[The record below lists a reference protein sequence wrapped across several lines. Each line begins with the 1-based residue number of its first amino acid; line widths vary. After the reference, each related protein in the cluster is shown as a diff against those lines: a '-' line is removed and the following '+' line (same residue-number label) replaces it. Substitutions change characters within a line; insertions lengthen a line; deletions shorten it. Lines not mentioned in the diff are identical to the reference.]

1 MSNNEESLYSQKI
14 KIEQRIKYLNKV
26 CEDSSKSSISEKEQ
40 IAALLETLATNLNL
54 IKKGIKIGIL
64 KKIATM
70 DLETLQSIAIRSLS
84 IFSEG
89 INPDVFISEYER
101 LKNKQKIDLEEFEKG
116 QKEELKKRRELA
128 PSLEYELRGPA
139 YAFVDINGNPRTN
152 LIIEDKQLEILKAQ
166 VKKDPNTRKILK
178 VKVPKDFFTD
188 DELLKLGPKYH
199 NGVSENVEV
208 LKPIHLSKEEM
219 HELYP
224 IISQR
229 HAAFLSFIKK
239 RPENA
244 LLSEEELRD
253 KYQQDLCRFKFIIKI
268 TPDIRRKERFDYKY
282 HSSAKPQENVQINQM
297 GIILPEVIEK
307 QKLLSDIAHLK
318 RCVQEL
324 LVGSEFFNWYSSID
338 KNNPNYQVLQQL
350 ILSPI
355 TTFFSEE
362 EFNSIIN
369 PIISAKSVASSQQ
382 LFGDSKDINRYRD
395 YLNRVKK
402 ENKAQAKEPYSNQ
415 LLTTEQCDKQL
426 EVLKELEQKQANPI
440 SQGSFKL

>member
-1 MSNNEESLYSQKI
+1 MSNNVESLYSKKI
-14 KIEQRIKYLNKV
+14 KIEQRIAQLNKK
-26 CEDSSKSSISEKEQ
+26 CEDISDLTTERKKEM
-40 IAALLETLATNLNL
+40 AVLLETLGTNLGLVKN
-54 IKKGIKIGIL
+54 GIKIGIL
-64 KKIATM
+64 KKIETM
-70 DLETLQSIAIRSLS
+70 DLETLQSIAISSLS
-84 IFSEG
+84 VFTKG
-89 INPDVFISEYER
+89 INPNTFISEYET
-101 LKNKQKIDLEEFEKG
+101 LKETHQKELEEFEKC
-116 QKEELKKRRELA
+116 QQEELKKRRRLA
-128 PSLEYELRGPA
+128 PSLEYELYGPA

-152 LIIEDKQLEILKAQ
+152 LIIEDKDLEILRHN
-166 VKKDPNTRKILK
+166 VKRAINYSKVYK
-178 VKVPKDFFTD
+178 VKVPSDFFTD
-188 DELLKLGPKYH
+188 DELLSLGPVYC
-199 NGVSENVEV
+199 NGRFDSGIVS
-208 LKPIHLSKEEM
+208 KKIHLSKEEM
-219 HELYP
+219 QELYSM
-224 IISQR
+224 IAYRKSAFIS
-229 HAAFLSFIKK
+229 FVK
-239 RPENA
+239 RLPENA
-244 LLSEEELRD
+244 LLSKEELCD
-253 KYQQDLCRFKFIIKI
+253 KYQKDLCSVDFGIRI
-268 TPDIRRKERFDYKY
+268 TPNILRRERFDYRYSKF
-282 HSSAKPQENVQINQM
+282 AKPQENVQINQM

-318 RCVQEL
+318 RYVQEL